1 MQYLIYRNVFT
12 MMWQYTTV
20 STNQRALISAETHT
34 AFLLLSTS
42 SKISHTANDR
52 QPSKY
57 DHANFLRITYR
68 YPWLM
73 IKIWGR
79 NDATSNFGIPLNVS
93 MVKWCANKMYMAP
106 LISAGYMKTFK
117 CAPVH
122 APRKEYFSQLLST
135 VVEHDITS
143 HLTSNFTAFLIMM
156 MTILYLIT
164 FGHCLRSIYDIVT

>member
-1 MQYLIYRNVFT
+1 MYLLWCDNILLCQPIRGHLFRQKRTLPFCCYPPHQKKVT
-12 MMWQYTTV
+12 LQWPA
-20 STNQRALISAETHT
+20 STIMP
-34 AFLLLSTS
+34 
-42 SKISHTANDR
+42 I
-52 QPSKY
+52 
-57 DHANFLRITYR
+57 FLRITYR

-143 HLTSNFTAFLIMM
+143 HLTSNFIAFLMT
-156 MTILYLIT
+156 MTIWYLIT
-164 FGHCLRSIYDIVT
+164 FGPLP